1 MMISMSL
8 PLPWI
13 SLGMKGHMDLLCQR
27 GRLCGWMSR
36 RDWGLPKAAACLA
49 WALASVCV
57 VCFIFPLDIFSCNN
71 SIFGR
76 ESSCREV
83 LSLYSRSFCDF
94 VQLWWWD
101 LLFAAL
107 GRLLV
112 LEAPGLLTEA
122 AAAQL
127 GFGRGRRDQTRA
139 PQRLPAG
146 LQTSLQGLSNRC
158 RFSADQTQSYLTY
171 PCYLH
176 QKYRTKT
183 GNLKLPC

>member
-1 MMISMSL
+1 MISMSL

-71 SIFGR
+71 WIFGR

-83 LSLYSRSFCDF
+83 LSPTAGVPVILFSYGGGTCSLRRWFGCLCWRPPAYWLRLQQHHRRVLVEAVLGTRPGHPKAACRPADQPPRSFQQPTDTDF
-94 VQLWWWD
+94 
-101 LLFAAL
+101 
-107 GRLLV
+107 
-112 LEAPGLLTEA
+112 LLTKPNITY
-122 AAAQL
+122 L
-127 GFGRGRRDQTRA
+127 GIYHYLNLRYRA
-139 PQRLPAG
+139 KPAV
-146 LQTSLQGLSNRC
+146 
-158 RFSADQTQSYLTY
+158 
-171 PCYLH
+171 
-176 QKYRTKT
+176 
-183 GNLKLPC
+183 